1 MPTIQQYLPH
11 ILLFFLVR
19 PHLDLYQQKE
29 EVSFLA
35 GLLLHFAH
43 FGFVYL
49 FNHGIHLLDLFIIF
63 HYTLFSMNFKFDFDF
78 NLKAGITPIRFYQLI
93 ELFYQMS
100 FINADMKIYLHFGY
114 LIIVRINF
122 HF

>member
-19 PHLDLYQQKE
+19 PLLDLYQQKE

-35 GLLLHFAH
+35 GLLLHLAH
-43 FGFVYL
+43 FGFGYL

-100 FINADMKIYLHFGY
+100 FINVDMKIYLHFGY
-114 LIIVRINF
+114 LITVMINF